1 MQWTDCGDHL
11 EIHLPNEFSFS
22 ECLTFLGRSQ
32 LEVMHDI
39 QEDTLYKLIKV
50 DNDRI
55 LMKINCKDQKLIVKF
70 LDKKTKQK
78 EIVVGYITE
87 WFDLER
93 DLSVFYEAASEDPIL
108 HPLTQRYYGL
118 RIIGIP
124 DLFEALTWAIMG
136 QQINLKFAYTLK
148 RRFVENFGEKLNC
161 NGKLFWLHPTPEVIA
176 NLKTD
181 DLRKL
186 QFTERKAEYVIGV
199 AKEMSSGQLSKK
211 ALKESKNP
219 AQQLISIRG
228 IGAWTADYCLMKCLL
243 KPNAYPIADVGLHN
257 AVMKQLEQDRKP
269 TIDELKKFAENWSGW
284 EGYATFYLWRSLYE

>member
-1 MQWTDCGDHL
+1 MQWTDCDDHL

-55 LMKINCKDQKLIVKF
+55 LMKINSKDQKLIVKF
-70 LDKKTKQK
+70 PDKKTKQK

-93 DLSVFYEAASEDPIL
+93 DLSVFYEVASEDPIL

-148 RRFVENFGEKLNC
+148 RRFVENFGEKLNY

-176 NLKTD
+176 NLETD

-199 AKEMSSGQLSKK
+199 AKEMSSSHLSKK
-211 ALKESKNP
+211 VLKESENP

-243 KPNAYPIADVGLHN
+243 KPNAFPIADVGLHN

-269 TIDELKKFAENWSGW
+269 TIDELKKFAENWTDW